1 MAKDEFKDVPKGFK
15 KQMYD
20 SYCANME
27 MYGKPIKPYKEWLKE
42 VESIDLNSISNC
54 GMYGCLYI

>member
-42 VESIDLNSISNC
+42 VESIDLNSIKKK
-54 GMYGCLYI
+54 